1 MYTNIGKPNKQIAL
15 ATKCLK
21 SNFIDTFR
29 SPNNSQSWI
38 TVATP
43 IMAIVNNP
51 THLQDTTAP
60 SDKPVRDNQIHQG
73 FVNGR
78 VEFSLLNPTQK
89 KIEVAVKKIK
99 GESRRI
105 SLDWVIS
112 PFSNVMNKDE
122 RSAVIGRHANPRIVK

>member
-1 MYTNIGKPNKQIAL
+1 M
-15 ATKCLK
+15 
-21 SNFIDTFR
+21 
-29 SPNNSQSWI
+29 
-38 TVATP
+38 
-43 IMAIVNNP
+43 
-51 THLQDTTAP
+51 
-60 SDKPVRDNQIHQG
+60 
-73 FVNGR
+73 NGR